1 YVSIDCGVEE
11 GYLDNPTGI
20 WFKPDKEF
28 ISTGENHETLPE
40 YQSENEQYGKRYK
53 TLRSFPNG
61 AKNCYTLTLT
71 HAHNNSFRIRASFG
85 YGNYD
90 RKNQP
95 PKFDLYPGVNYWATV
110 NSRSNV
116 CYEIIHVFPADT
128 EYMCLVNTGSGT
140 PFFSSMEI
148 RPSNISTCYGNGS
161 SSELTYVEI
170 YNLGPTLVPLVS

>member
-1 YVSIDCGVEE
+1 SIDCGVEE

-61 AKNCYTLTLT
+61 AKNCYTLTLN
-71 HAHNNSFRIRASFG
+71 HAHNNSFRIRASVG

-95 PKFDLYPGVNYWATV
+95 PKFDLYLGVNYWATV

-140 PFFSSMEI
+140 PFLFF
-148 RPSNISTCYGNGS
+148 NGDSTFKHFHLLWKWVFVG
-161 SSELTYVEI
+161 T
-170 YNLGPTLVPLVS
+170 NLCRDLQPGAHIGPFGV